1 MHDEACRA
9 PKESEAATRAVG
21 APAHKS
27 IEAIV
32 KKQTTVSE
40 DLRNLE
46 RIPTYLISDS
56 QGYYKYIT
64 HNIFINEL

>member
-1 MHDEACRA
+1 MHDEGIEACRA

-32 KKQTTVSE
+32 KKQTSVSE

-46 RIPTYLISDS
+46 RIPAH
-56 QGYYKYIT
+56 QGDTWYQ
-64 HNIFINEL
+64 IFAGDIIIYHA